1 MDDKIKFNV
10 TKIEG
15 LYVAESSVF
24 QDKRG
29 DFSRLFCLD
38 IFKRIGFK
46 KNIVNINYSKTLNK
60 GGVRGMHYQ
69 DHPYSEEKIVKCI
82 SGSVYDVAIDMRIG
96 SPTYLEYYGVELTK
110 ENGKMLC
117 VPEGF
122 AHGFQALS
130 DNAEIIYFNTQ
141 YYHPEVECG
150 VNVLDPSVN
159 IKWPLKVGAQS
170 DKDKKIGLI

>member
-1 MDDKIKFNV
+1 
-10 TKIEG
+10 
-15 LYVAESSVF
+15 
-24 QDKRG
+24 
-29 DFSRLFCLD
+29 
-38 IFKRIGFK
+38 
-46 KNIVNINYSKTLNK
+46 
-60 GGVRGMHYQ
+60 
-69 DHPYSEEKIVKCI
+69 
-82 SGSVYDVAIDMRIG
+82 
-96 SPTYLEYYGVELTK
+96 
-110 ENGKMLC
+110 MLC